1 MTAVKKPEEVKRV
14 DENKMLRALKRK
26 DEKALEW
33 FIDHYAGYVNTIIF
47 NIIGSFMTESD
58 IEEVSSDVFLVLW
71 ENAKKI
77 EKNKVK
83 AYLGAVARNKAKEK
97 MRENGQDIPLEEDI
111 LIISNVD
118 LEQDFEIREQAL
130 IVKKAILMMQHPDRE
145 IFLRHYYYYQPLAQ
159 IAEELEINISTIKTK
174 LRRGREKIKVVLR
187 EGGYDIGKENI

>member
-97 MRENGQDIPLEEDI
+97 MREKGQDIPLEEDI

-145 IFLRHYYYYQPLAQ
+145 IFLRHYYYYQSSAQ